1 MRGVYSKNIIE
12 LLKQGDK
19 STLEKIYVE
28 NREAFIN
35 FSKKY
40 NVEKYDAVDIYQ
52 DAIIALQENAISGK
66 LNDLK
71 SNISTYL
78 FAIGKYKIFHSH
90 RKNSRI
96 ELSNEIE
103 LDDKNLILDVNFL
116 EEENTNQQRILKKYF
131 PKLGE
136 RCKNVLSLFYYQGY
150 TLDEITEIL
159 DYSDKKVLKSQKS
172 RCMKQL
178 KNMINNKL

>member
-1 MRGVYSKNIIE
+1 MGVQDSNNIIE
-12 LLKQGDK
+12 LLKQSDK
-19 STLEKIYVE
+19 ATLEKIYIE
-28 NREAFIN
+28 NRETFIN
-35 FSKKY
+35 FAKKY
-40 NVEKYDAVDIYQ
+40 NVEKYDAADIYQ

-90 RKNSRI
+90 RKNSKI
-96 ELSNEIE
+96 EYNNDIE
-103 LDDKNLILDVNFL
+103 LDEKSLTLDVNFIESEL
-116 EEENTNQQRILKKYF
+116 TNQQRILKKYF
-131 PKLGE
+131 IKLGE
-136 RCKNVLSLFYYQGY
+136 RCKSVLSLFYYQGY
-150 TLDEITEIL
+150 TLDEITDIL

-178 KNMINNKL
+178 KKMVNKTL